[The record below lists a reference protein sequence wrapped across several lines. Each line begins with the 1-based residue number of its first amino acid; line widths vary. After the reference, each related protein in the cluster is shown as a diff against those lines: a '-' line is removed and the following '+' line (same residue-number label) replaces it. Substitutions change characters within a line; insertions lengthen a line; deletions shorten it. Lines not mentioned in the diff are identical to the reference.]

1 MEVMKSDM
9 TDAVYGANHQGILLK
24 VGRIDATRVRDLG
37 PLVNGRYTLDLT
49 TGVVELEP
57 RRKFPLLVCLDGIQD
72 ERNMG
77 SIIRSA
83 LFFGA
88 DGILLCGKDACRPS
102 PIVSKTSSGAME
114 CLPIY
119 KAAEPP
125 KVLTKAREN
134 GWSVVCT
141 TVKEGDLG
149 ETNPLHRISNL
160 NSPTILVLGSEGSG
174 VNHVIRNL
182 SDINVHIP
190 ARSDIP
196 SYIDSLN
203 VGVAAGVILSALKFV
218 GE

>member
-1 MEVMKSDM
+1 
-9 TDAVYGANHQGILLK
+9 
-24 VGRIDATRVRDLG
+24 
-37 PLVNGRYTLDLT
+37 
-49 TGVVELEP
+49 
-57 RRKFPLLVCLDGIQD
+57 
-72 ERNMG
+72 
-77 SIIRSA
+77 
-83 LFFGA
+83 
-88 DGILLCGKDACRPS
+88 
-102 PIVSKTSSGAME
+102 
-114 CLPIY
+114 
-119 KAAEPP
+119 PP